1 MSVCGMGEGVFL
13 KRRGGGVHTYSI
25 LSWSS
30 KKIATYYLKFHF
42 FFLQIFCVITSE
54 GMSMHCQNNYAM
66 FVLSLMT

>member
-13 KRRGGGVHTYSI
+13 KRWGGGSYVQYPV
-25 LSWSS
+25 LVFQ
-30 KKIATYYLKFHF
+30 KNCYLLFEVSF
-42 FFLQIFCVITSE
+42 FFLQVFCVNTSE